1 MIRLKNVSK
10 YYHKDGVITSGFTK
24 LNLELYLGEFVV
36 ITGESGSGKSTLL
49 NVISGLDSY
58 EDGELYIN
66 GEETSHYTE
75 DDYLEYRR
83 KYVSNIFQ
91 NFNLVNSYTVYENIE
106 LALLMNGKNRKNIKK
121 YILELIDKVKLTK
134 YKNTLVSKLSG
145 GQKQRVAI
153 ARALANDT
161 PIIVA
166 DEPTGSLDSKSS
178 KEILKLLHEISK
190 DKLVIVVTHNK
201 TEIEEYAT
209 RLLRMHDGKLLED
222 KIINKI
228 NLDDNLEEKETKNIT
243 KLNKLVLG
251 FRNAFN
257 IPIKFIL
264 MFIIFLLITITLI
277 TNYGAF
283 QMSEYE
289 STGLGYN
296 DYFMNDSDYRVVLTK
311 KDKTTFNENDYN
323 KILKLENIDNLEK
336 NDLLIDYNIG
346 IYNNEFYFYGTINT
360 SKISSVDLGRLPQ
373 NEKEIVIKGS
383 KNNWYISN
391 ISEDIFNEKF
401 TIDGFNGNKYNNTI
415 KVVGII
421 YDEDENYYNDYLE
434 FYLSNEILNDI
445 TFSVNERYSEVKYI
459 LNGTYL
465 NGYDTPYVEIK
476 VNDNVLNGEVYVS
489 EGLSYYCKNYNC
501 INNTLK
507 IKTSNIFIND
517 ENEYKISKVYNN
529 DNSKNI
535 LGINYEDAEGYI
547 YINRYE
553 YNRLFNKGNYQ
564 SSIFVKELKDLDNT
578 VNELENLGFDTLK
591 IKDAKYNDGESIL
604 QIVKIFK
611 LVVTIG
617 LIITLFFISYF
628 IIKIIYKS
636 RNSYYTTLRTLGSTK
651 NVCINILRN
660 ELFTISTFTYTLFL
674 LFIILVNKGI
684 INFEYFKVITKYIEI
699 IDYVIVYFILI
710 LLSVLISNRYGRK
723 IFKNSIIKTYGEKI

>member
-1 MIRLKNVSK
+1 MLKLKNVSK
-10 YYHKDGVITSGFTK
+10 YYAKDGVITSGFTK
-24 LNLELYLGEFVV
+24 INLELHLGEFVV

-49 NVISGLDSY
+49 NVLSGLDSY
-58 EDGELYIN
+58 EDGEMYIN

-75 DDYLEYRR
+75 EDYLDYRR

-106 LALLMNGKNRKNIKK
+106 LALLMNGKNKK
-121 YILELIDKVKLTK
+121 DVKKIVIDLIDKVKLTK

-190 DKLVIVVTHNK
+190 DKLVIIVTHNK
-201 TEIEEYAT
+201 SEIEEYAT

-222 KIINKI
+222 KVVNKI
-228 NLDDNLEEKETKNIT
+228 NLDKNIQEKEVKSIT
-243 KLNKLVLG
+243 NLNKIILG

-257 IPIKFIL
+257 IPIKFLL
-264 MFIIFLLITITLI
+264 MFIIFLLITVTLI

-296 DYFMNDSDYRVVLTK
+296 DYFMNDSDNRIILTK
-311 KDKTTFNENDYN
+311 KDKTTFNESDYN
-323 KILKLENIDNLEK
+323 NILKLENIEKLEK

-346 IYNNEFYFYGTINT
+346 IYNNNLYFWGNINT
-360 SKISSVDLGRLPQ
+360 ENITKVDVGRLPQ
-373 NEKEIVIKGS
+373 NDMEIVIKGN
-383 KNNWYISN
+383 KDNWYFSN
-391 ISEDIFNEKF
+391 MGEDIFNEKF
-401 TIDGFNGNKYNNTI
+401 TIEGFNGNKYNNTVKI
-415 KVVGII
+415 VGII
-421 YDEDENYYNDYLE
+421 YDKEESYYTDYLE
-434 FYLSNEILNDI
+434 FYLSKEILNDI
-445 TFSVNERYSEVKYI
+445 TFSLNERYSEVKYI
-459 LNGTYL
+459 LNNNYL
-465 NGYDTPYVEIK
+465 NGNDTPYVEIK
-476 VNDNVLNGEVYVS
+476 VSDKVNDGEIYIS
-489 EGLSYYCKNYNC
+489 EGLSYYCKDYNC

-507 IKTSNIFIND
+507 IKTKNIFVDDIS
-517 ENEYKISKVYNN
+517 EYKVSKVYNN
-529 DNSKNI
+529 DNSKSI

-547 YINRYE
+547 YINRNE
-553 YNRLFNKGNYQ
+553 YNKLFNKGNYQ
-564 SSIFVKELKDLDNT
+564 SSVFVNELKDLDNT
-578 VNELENLGFDTLK
+578 INELHKLGYDTLK
-591 IKDAKYNDGESIL
+591 IKDAKYNDGESVL
-604 QIVKIFK
+604 QIIKIFK

-636 RNSYYTTLRTLGSTK
+636 RNSYFTTLRTLGSTK
-651 NVCINILRN
+651 KVCINILRN
-660 ELFTISTFTYTLFL
+660 ELFTISTFTYSLFL
-674 LFIILVNKGI
+674 VFIYFVKKDI
-684 INFEYFKVITKYIEI
+684 INFEYFKVITNYIEI
-699 IDYVIVYFILI
+699 IDYIFVYLILI